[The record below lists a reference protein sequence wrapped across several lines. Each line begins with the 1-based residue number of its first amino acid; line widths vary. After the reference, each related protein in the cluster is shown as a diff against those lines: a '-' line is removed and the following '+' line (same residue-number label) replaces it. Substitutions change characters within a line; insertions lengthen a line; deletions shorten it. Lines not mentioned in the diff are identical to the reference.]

1 MSASTTTLRYPGYMN
16 NDLIGL
22 IASLIPTPRLH
33 FLMTGYTPLTT
44 DQSVRAPT
52 RCPGTGL
59 SLFHTLAAL
68 LHPPPQVLSSGTDT
82 ATSLRPC
89 LCFLLPLAPA
99 GAHWDLLLL
108 IAQGHGMGELRAMIP
123 ILCQRLSTDLV

>member
-44 DQSVRAPT
+44 DQSVSAPSV
-52 RCPGTGL
+52 
-59 SLFHTLAAL
+59 SLFHALQELFLAAL
-68 LHPPPQVLSSGTDT
+68 LYPRPQVLYSGTDS
-82 ATSLRPC
+82 ATSLQPC
-89 LCFLLPLAPA
+89 PCSLPPLAPA
-99 GAHWDLLLL
+99 GAVPTG
-108 IAQGHGMGELRAMIP
+108 IIK
-123 ILCQRLSTDLV
+123 